1 MCRKR
6 FFGTRST
13 HHGMKMLN
21 TPNTKLEIL
30 PVADAALLLKYYT
43 DNQAHLAP
51 WEPVRDENYLTLSNW
66 QLMLENAQ
74 TAFEQGSEY
83 RFVALNQ
90 DRTEVMGVCN
100 FTGVARGAFQA
111 CYLGYSISEKY
122 QGQGL
127 MQEVLTAAIDY
138 MFQTVGLNRI
148 IANYMP
154 ANERSAG
161 VLKKLGFE
169 QEGYARRYLKI
180 AGQWEDHVLTAKIN
194 E

>member
-1 MCRKR
+1 
-6 FFGTRST
+6 
-13 HHGMKMLN
+13 MKMLN